1 MLKKILMPVRLRSIM
16 LGMTAVCLLFQNAG
30 CFLVVGAAGGA
41 GGTVYVMG
49 KLNDQL
55 KAPVPKVRQATL
67 AALKDLGL
75 PVRSDVGDKL
85 TTHVESEFSDGTR
98 GWIDI
103 EDASD
108 AGSKLKI
115 RVGLL
120 GDEAK
125 SRKSWRRSSGTC
137 DSKPENR
144 AARGDRAAP
153 GPGQSF
159 CESLSI

>member
-1 MLKKILMPVRLRSIM
+1 MLKKILIPVRLRSIM
-16 LGMTAVCLLFQNAG
+16 LGMIAVCLLFQNTG
-30 CFLVVGAAGGA
+30 CFLLVGAASGA

-49 KLNDQL
+49 KLSDQL

-85 TTHVESEFSDGTR
+85 TAHVESEFSDGTR
-98 GWIDI
+98 VWIDI
-103 EDASD
+103 EDAPD
-108 AGSKLKI
+108 AGSKLSI

-125 SRKSWRRSSGTC
+125 SRKILEAIKRH
-137 DSKPENR
+137 
-144 AARGDRAAP
+144 
-153 GPGQSF
+153 
-159 CESLSI
+159 L